1 MPRGEKKRLGEIR
14 AAKEEILAIITAI
27 ELACTLLKALI
38 PVLKT
43 LLGTFDAAAE
53 IIRKSD

>member
-1 MPRGEKKRLGEIR
+1 MAKNTSAGELR

-27 ELACTLLKALI
+27 ELACSLLTALI

-43 LLGTFDAAAE
+43 LLGTFDVADE
-53 IIRKSD
+53 IIRKSE